1 MKQITVNEMLMSAE
15 KATTEGVPVDWRQV
29 AYNIA
34 NAATTYI
41 TRLEAELPPVVDKD
55 VEK

>member
-34 NAATTYI
+34 NAANAYI
-41 TRLEAELPPVVDKD
+41 TRLEAEAVAVDKD
-55 VEK
+55 IEK